1 MTQTTTSPLH
11 PAHQIAVLL
20 LILVFCA
27 IAGTFAAKFLITAI
41 YGKNM
46 LSSMANFATAKP
58 GIINALWILQNLG
71 MTIPLFAA
79 SIIFTRKTIK
89 QPLSYLKTST
99 VVFKNELSI
108 ILTLFFIIFLLMFGS
123 SGLMEYLIMLNQ
135 KMHLPSF
142 LKSVESWMRQSE
154 DEASNQAAIIL
165 AMKNPASLA
174 FNLLEV
180 GLLTAI
186 AEEFFFR
193 GCLQT
198 IFTQWTKN
206 PHLAIWLTAMLFSAF
221 HLQFFGFLPR
231 LMLGV
236 LFGYFVFWSNS
247 IWTSVWAHF
256 VNNGT
261 AVVVSYL
268 YQQKV
273 IKYNPDDLYTL
284 STNQYFMSLL
294 FTVLLLAG
302 YRYVTLNKQHFT
314 V

>member
-1 MTQTTTSPLH
+1 
-11 PAHQIAVLL
+11 
-20 LILVFCA
+20 
-27 IAGTFAAKFLITAI
+27 
-41 YGKNM
+41 
-46 LSSMANFATAKP
+46 MANFATAKP

-206 PHLAIWLTAMLFSAF
+206 PHLAIWLTALLFSAF